1 MLAQTRQRAQIT
13 AALIQA
19 ICIIAYL
26 RSLNKRSRRWL
37 SLNGLRAAYQF
48 GRYVTATMSTLATH
62 AMTWI
67 LLDEIS
73 LFFMLTRIV
82 LFF

>member
-1 MLAQTRQRAQIT
+1 MLAQMRQPAQIT

-19 ICIIAYL
+19 ICITAYL

-37 SLNGLRAAYQF
+37 SLNSLRAAYQS

-62 AMTWI
+62 AKTWI